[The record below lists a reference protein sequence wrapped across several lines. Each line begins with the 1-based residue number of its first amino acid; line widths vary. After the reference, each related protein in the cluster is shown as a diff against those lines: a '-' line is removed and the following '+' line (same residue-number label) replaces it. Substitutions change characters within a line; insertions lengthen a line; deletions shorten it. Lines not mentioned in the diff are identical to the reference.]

1 MYGVR
6 SSPSGIRASIWP
18 DDPLRLMVFVVQ
30 DVECVQSGPPLQHA
44 STRRGQLMSL
54 LGHCTAIQCRANLK
68 GRFTFSTIPER
79 RYGVEPVI
87 LR

>member
-30 DVECVQSGPPLQHA
+30 DVECVQSGRTPAAAREHPSGPINEPIGPLYSNSMQSKSKRKVYVFYNSGA
-44 STRRGQLMSL
+44 
-54 LGHCTAIQCRANLK
+54 
-68 GRFTFSTIPER
+68 
-79 RYGVEPVI
+79 PVWS
-87 LR
+87 